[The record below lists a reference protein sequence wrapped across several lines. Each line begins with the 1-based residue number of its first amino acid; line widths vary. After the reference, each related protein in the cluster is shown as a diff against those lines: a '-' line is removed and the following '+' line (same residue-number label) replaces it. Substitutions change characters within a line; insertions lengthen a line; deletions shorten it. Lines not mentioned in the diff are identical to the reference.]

1 MAYRQHL
8 TSSEEPRPILA
19 GALALLVHI
28 VFIAILIFGF
38 NWKDEPPASMIVD
51 IWQDLPRPAPQPVEK
66 KAAPP
71 VQPEQQPKPAPEV
84 KPEPR
89 PKSSE
94 PKPEQPRPAPA
105 QASPPPPKKPEIAIK
120 DKTEPPKAVQK
131 APTPDLEAQK
141 KKAQEQEAK
150 EKAEAERL
158 QREKMEQEQRE
169 REARKKLEIEA
180 QKQREQEEQR
190 KREIEAQKQHEQEE
204 QRKRELEAQQK
215 REQEE
220 KARREAQQAAARAQ
234 VASEISK
241 YKAMILAK
249 IKSRIVMPPDLPG
262 NPVTEFN
269 VTLLP
274 GGDILDVR
282 LRKSSGYPEFDSAVE
297 RAILMSRPLPLPPDP
312 ALFNEFRNLQVTVH
326 YLE

>member
-1 MAYRQHL
+1 MTSAYRQHL

-38 NWKDEPPASMIVD
+38 NWKDEPPASMVVD
-51 IWQDLPRPAPQPVEK
+51 IWQDLPRLAQQPVEQ
-66 KAAPP
+66 KAVPP

-84 KPEPR
+84 KPESR
-89 PKSSE
+89 PQSSE
-94 PKPEQPRPAPA
+94 SKPEQPRPAPA
-105 QASPPPPKKPEIAIK
+105 QASPPPPKKPDIALK
-120 DKTEPPKAVQK
+120 DKTEPPKTVQK
-131 APTPDLEAQK
+131 VATPDLEAQR

-150 EKAEAERL
+150 EKAETERL
-158 QREKMEQEQRE
+158 QREKAEQEQRE
-169 REARKKLEIEA
+169 REA
-180 QKQREQEEQR
+180 QK
-190 KREIEAQKQHEQEE
+190 KREIEAQKQREQEE

-220 KARREAQQAAARAQ
+220 IARREAQQAAARAQ

-274 GGDILDVR
+274 GGDILDAR

-312 ALFNEFRNLQVTVH
+312 ALFSEFRNLQVTVH